1 MIDGAKAS
9 ADENTIA
16 FGITLVYDA
25 QQLETRA
32 DRKSSC
38 SRSAASFGGAVV
50 VLRM

>member
-16 FGITLVYDA
+16 FGITLIYDT

-32 DRKSSC
+32 PERVRAPDR
-38 SRSAASFGGAVV
+38 RHRLGAP
-50 VLRM
+50 L